1 VATSR
6 RLLSIALTFSAI
18 ACAAD
23 PTLLNLVMPDARM
36 LFGVNVENILS
47 SPIGKQISSQIRAS
61 APEVQLILQ
70 STGFDPTRDLK
81 EILIASTGQGQD
93 APTVI
98 LVRGSFDVSKFSSF
112 SGQAGQS
119 PMNYEGVPI
128 LTHPARK
135 TSAVAFL
142 DNTTAIAGDLDQVRA
157 AIRRRSRV
165 ASLSPALAAKV
176 AALSQRYDVWGISTV
191 SLASMA
197 AKAGSSNLQQMSDLL
212 KAIRQVSGGMRFA
225 PDMELAAELVAGS
238 EKDAGSIR
246 DTLTFLSSF
255 LAANQ
260 QNPSGLKPD
269 ALKVS
274 VDAKTVRIALTVTE
288 EELKKAYQAQMARN
302 AMRPSIQPVV
312 ERPRRVDTGLVIQ
325 SSDRVMGTVNLPP
338 AKKD

>member
-36 LFGVNVENILS
+36 LFGVNVENILA
-47 SPIGKQISSQIRAS
+47 SPIGKQISSQMRSS
-61 APEVQLILQ
+61 APELQLIIQ

-81 EILIASTGQGQD
+81 EILVASTGQGQD
-93 APTVI
+93 APTVV
-98 LVRGSFDVSKFSSF
+98 LVRGSFDIAKFSSF
-112 SGQAGQS
+112 SADAGQA
-119 PMNYEGVPI
+119 PTDYEGVSI

-135 TSAVAFL
+135 SSAFAFL
-142 DNTTAIAGDLDQVRA
+142 DNTTAIAGELDQVRA
-157 AIRRRSRV
+157 AIHRRSRV
-165 ASLSPALAAKV
+165 ASLGPVLAAKV
-176 AALSQRYDVWGISTV
+176 AALSQRYDVWAISTV

-212 KAIRQVSGGMRFA
+212 KAIRQVSGGVRFA
-225 PDMELAAELVAGS
+225 PDMELAAELVAAT

-246 DTLTFLSSF
+246 DTLSFFSSF

-269 ALKVS
+269 AFKVS
-274 VDAKTVRIALTVTE
+274 VNARTVRISLTVTE

-302 AMRPSIQPVV
+302 AMRPAIQPVI
-312 ERPRRVDTGLVIQ
+312 EKPRPVDTGLVIQ
-325 SSDRVMGTVNLPP
+325 SSDRDMGTVNLPP
-338 AKKD
+338 AKKN